1 MRIVD
6 GRHSLVVVLAGLAL
20 IAACGSGADTGS
32 PGDVPIT
39 QRAIAAVA
47 LDHVPDDT
55 TSRGAS
61 STTDDDAKGS
71 VGADLRYGG
80 DDETQGDL
88 LSVRVSPATEKKP
101 CPDEVLDG
109 CVERQVDGG
118 TLVLT
123 WQEEE
128 PEEDPG
134 QVTVSLRRADATI
147 SAGWSGDVITGDPR
161 KQDLTISVAAM
172 EDLVQDER
180 LGLTTSQATIDE
192 GKALDDWDGGEP
204 DPDADERVPSTDDS
218 LISAYWSARGGYGA
232 FGDRQPSPLKD
243 ELGAGAVGARFSA
256 EKDTDA
262 PARTI
267 DVLAAPRPPDW
278 LADDPCATERFAG
291 HCVAE
296 SKDRYFAWVPGAA
309 DAGGEVWM
317 FAIRQGAFVAVRTS
331 GFAVPQDE
339 DAARVQSDWYFVDS
353 FLLRDTV
360 GLETDREMLD
370 MDFG

>member
-1 MRIVD
+1 MRIFHVRRSLVAVLC
-6 GRHSLVVVLAGLAL
+6 GLVVV
-20 IAACGSGADTGS
+20 AACGTGSDTGAGAD
-32 PGDVPIT
+32 DVPMT

-47 LDHVPDDT
+47 LEHLPDDT
-55 TSRGAS
+55 TSRTATATSG
-61 STTDDDAKGS
+61 DDDPQDS
-71 VGADLRYGG
+71 LGADLRYSRDGG
-80 DDETQGDL
+80 LLRVVVSSPDEKD
-88 LSVRVSPATEKKP
+88 P

-109 CVERQVDGG
+109 CVEREVDGG

-134 QVTVSLRRADATI
+134 QVSVLLRRRDATI
-147 SAGWSGDVITGDPR
+147 STSWSGDVITGDPR
-161 KQDLTISVAAM
+161 EQDLTISVAAM
-172 EDLVQDER
+172 EDVVQDQR

-192 GKALDDWDGGEP
+192 GASLDDWDGGEP
-204 DPDADERVPSTDDS
+204 DPAANDRVPSTGDS

-232 FGDRQPSPLKD
+232 FGDRQASPLTA
-243 ELGAGAVGARFSA
+243 ELGAGAVGGRFSA
-256 EKDTDA
+256 QENTPR

-291 HCVAE
+291 RCVAE
-296 SKDRYFAWVPGAA
+296 SRGRYFAWVPGSA

-317 FAIRQGAFVAVRTS
+317 FAIRADDFVAVRTS
-331 GFAVPQDE
+331 GFRVPDDE
-339 DAARVQSDWYFVDS
+339 EAARVKADWYAVDS

-360 GLETDREMLD
+360 GVETDREMLD
-370 MDFG
+370 LDFG